1 MSTVADSGERLPL
14 RERKKQR
21 TRQSLVDAALD
32 LFTERGFDGVTLD
45 ELCDTVEVSKR
56 TFFRYFTSKEEV
68 AMASVYD
75 LWTTFVDELGTAEAR
90 GRTILELM
98 RDALLASLEGMADED
113 WLRRVLLTERLA
125 AANTSMAAHCLEFCE
140 RTMRLA
146 LQVVAD
152 RFDLPGPGDL
162 RLRLA
167 GDMLVSAFRHGMSD
181 WTTAH
186 AQDGA
191 GPRAGKR
198 PAKRDLAAHVLD
210 AVAALDSSLTLSAPL
225 RSTAH

>member
-1 MSTVADSGERLPL
+1 MSTVANSGERLPL

-21 TRQSLVDAALD
+21 TRQSLIDAALD

-45 ELCDTVEVSKR
+45 ELCDSVEVSKR
-56 TFFRYFTSKEEV
+56 TFFRYFTSKEDV
-68 AMASVYD
+68 AMASIYD
-75 LWTTFVDELGTAEAR
+75 LWMRFVDELETVEAQ
-90 GRTILELM
+90 GRTILEMM

-113 WLRRVLLTERLA
+113 WLRRVLLTERLG

-146 LQVVAD
+146 LKVVAD
-152 RFDLPGPGDL
+152 RFDLPGPDDL

-181 WTTAH
+181 WTAQ

-191 GPRAGKR
+191 GPHAGKR

-210 AVAALDSSLTLSAPL
+210 AVAALNSSLTLSAPL